1 MVFEEFWEK
10 YTSEDITTISDTVIA
25 TFSQDLPKSVST
37 DYDLGEI
44 VTEFT
49 GHHETANKYEKIE
62 GFGEAIKKYQPEVY
76 ANEGKYI
83 NKSLVTYYCFREE
96 KQKLGE
102 QVEDILGR
110 EYDYDLLLES
120 FNTLLYYGHLE
131 YVDDIIVK
139 EYHNVQKSPK
149 LIQGAEFDL
158 AIVKYYIELEKLYEQ
173 YSENSEE
180 AINTFR
186 EYLKQ
191 YGFNFDNEYVK
202 HLKIGLSDTS
212 QDKIQELLKKFPTN
226 RTYIVS
232 ALEMKF
238 LIMMQSKNCPFP
250 VGGMIWHN
258 LLPYFEERKTT
269 NWKSYFSFKAAEFEK
284 FIDSKSGFFSDSSDV
299 KALLLWGS
307 SYLLDFVY
315 ELNIIPAEQYN
326 YQKGLLQK
334 SKANF
339 KKRYRER
346 LWEFSFV
353 HKWMPDNLTTAE
365 DWEEEKTEFVDSY
378 TLVLSENER
387 SSRALE
393 GMLNQSFED
402 TFNLGRQK
410 PILNLTKIGRNEKVD
425 VQYSDGTI
433 KRAIKFKKVSKD
445 IENGDCE
452 IIRE

>member
-191 YGFNFDNEYVK
+191 YGFNF
-202 HLKIGLSDTS
+202 
-212 QDKIQELLKKFPTN
+212 
-226 RTYIVS
+226 
-232 ALEMKF
+232 
-238 LIMMQSKNCPFP
+238 
-250 VGGMIWHN
+250 
-258 LLPYFEERKTT
+258 
-269 NWKSYFSFKAAEFEK
+269 
-284 FIDSKSGFFSDSSDV
+284 
-299 KALLLWGS
+299 
-307 SYLLDFVY
+307 
-315 ELNIIPAEQYN
+315 
-326 YQKGLLQK
+326 
-334 SKANF
+334 
-339 KKRYRER
+339 
-346 LWEFSFV
+346 
-353 HKWMPDNLTTAE
+353 
-365 DWEEEKTEFVDSY
+365 
-378 TLVLSENER
+378 ENE
-387 SSRALE
+387 
-393 GMLNQSFED
+393 
-402 TFNLGRQK
+402 
-410 PILNLTKIGRNEKVD
+410 
-425 VQYSDGTI
+425 
-433 KRAIKFKKVSKD
+433 
-445 IENGDCE
+445 
-452 IIRE
+452 